1 MKGLYIGDTWEKFL
15 AQRER
20 LPSWKIPLSIA
31 AVLHLV
37 VFTGAAVLPD
47 VGKKYEQ
54 DKVIT
59 IDLLSLPPAAPAP
72 IALQEGESQGKK
84 QGGES
89 AQVKKQAQVKK
100 IMQAAEQKKVVQK

>member
-31 AVLHLV
+31 AVLHLA
-37 VFTGAAVLPD
+37 VFTGAAVFPD

-59 IDLLSLPPAAPAP
+59 IDLLSLPPCTCPADCT
-72 IALQEGESQGKK
+72 EGRIPGGKAGRPVCAGRETGAGQK
-84 QGGES
+84 DCPGG
-89 AQVKKQAQVKK
+89 
-100 IMQAAEQKKVVQK
+100 